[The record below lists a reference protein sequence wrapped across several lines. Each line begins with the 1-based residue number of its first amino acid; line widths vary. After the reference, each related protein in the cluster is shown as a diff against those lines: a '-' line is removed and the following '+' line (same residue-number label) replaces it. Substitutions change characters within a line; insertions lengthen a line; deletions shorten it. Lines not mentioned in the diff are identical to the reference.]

1 MKRHRVLNNKG
12 ILSLRLFLKSGNNSR
27 KRADLLRKWN
37 IFHSYGEGGMY
48 QPFSIP
54 SEPQLVSI
62 GRNVNIAANV
72 RFITHNVIQSM
83 LRDMNDPQY
92 PCGDNQFYMGKI
104 QILDNCVIGANVTLL
119 YNIKIGPN
127 AVVAA
132 GSVVTKDVPEGA
144 IVGGNPAKVIGF
156 LSELAARRAETC
168 KDRPWDR
175 EDKEALKQYFWGK
188 KDG

>member
-72 RFITHNVIQSM
+72 RFITHDVIQSM
-83 LRDMNDPQY
+83 LRDMNDP
-92 PCGDNQFYMGKI
+92 
-104 QILDNCVIGANVTLL
+104 
-119 YNIKIGPN
+119 
-127 AVVAA
+127 
-132 GSVVTKDVPEGA
+132 
-144 IVGGNPAKVIGF
+144 
-156 LSELAARRAETC
+156 
-168 KDRPWDR
+168 
-175 EDKEALKQYFWGK
+175 
-188 KDG
+188 